1 MTNWKNNEII
11 RFLGRF
17 YAVFADCTDRIALDE
32 IDKNRRTGDLI
43 RT

>member
-1 MTNWKNNEII
+1 MTSWKNNGII

-17 YAVFADCTDRIALDE
+17 YAVCADCTDRISLDE
-32 IDKNRRTGDLI
+32 NRRTGDLI

>member
-17 YAVFADCTDRIALDE
+17 YAVFADCTDKIVLDE
-32 IDKNRRTGDLI
+32 MGKNRRTGDLI
-43 RT
+43 CT